1 MRPIHFLGILFVV
14 VGYFLFKVFYPFLNT
29 ITIAV
34 LLSLATYKINRSLR
48 ERLPG
53 RIAPALA
60 STSILGVIF
69 FAPLIYI
76 ITNAATFVAAIDFTI
91 LSESMQSFKEWLN
104 SFIKSHELLNI
115 QDIGEYT
122 AQIDINSIVNW
133 LIQTATFL
141 GKKSAAFIKDIFLIL
156 IFYFFANLY
165 GKDILLYFQRIIPL
179 KPEDSETI
187 FENLAG
193 VMGVVF
199 NSIIATAIFEG
210 ILFGIVA
217 HFYGYN
223 GLMFGILY
231 GFASLIPVVGGVI
244 MWLPLSLDRYFH
256 GDTTGA
262 FAIALYSIII
272 ISIIADTFI
281 KPIIIKY
288 IDEWMIEE
296 EHIQINEL
304 LIFFSIVAGLSS
316 YGFWGMIIGPAVITL
331 MISILNLYPKLQKSL
346 QSDDAY

>member
-1 MRPIHFLGILFVV
+1 MRPIHFLGILIVI
-14 VGYFLFKVFYPFLNT
+14 VGYFLIKVFQPFLGT

-34 LLSLATYKINRSLR
+34 LLALATYKIHKYFLQ
-48 ERLPG
+48 RLPG
-53 RIAPALA
+53 KILPAFV
-60 STSILGVIF
+60 STLILGVIF

-76 ITNAATFVAAIDFTI
+76 ITNAASFVAGIDFGVLSQTI
-91 LSESMQSFKEWLN
+91 ENTKAWLGE
-104 SFIKSHELLNI
+104 FIRSHEIFSN
-115 QDIGEYT
+115 QNFNDFT

-133 LIQTATFL
+133 IIQTATFL
-141 GKKSAAFIKDIFLIL
+141 GKKSAAFLKDILLIL

-165 GKDILLYFQRIIPL
+165 GKEILLYFQRIIPL
-179 KPEDSETI
+179 KKEDSETI

-210 ILFGIVA
+210 ILFGIIA
-217 HFYGYN
+217 QYYGYN

-231 GFASLIPVVGGVI
+231 GFASLIPVVGGVL
-244 MWLPLSLDRYFH
+244 MWLPLSLDRYFA

-262 FAIALYSIII
+262 LVIAIYSIVV

-281 KPIIIKY
+281 KPIIIRY

-331 MISILNLYPKLQKSL
+331 MISILNLYPKLANSR
-346 QSDDAY
+346 

>member
-1 MRPIHFLGILFVV
+1 MRPIHFLGILFVL
-14 VGYFLFKVFYPFLNT
+14 VGYFLIKVFQPFLGT

-34 LLSLATYKINRSLR
+34 LLALATYKIYRYLLQ
-48 ERLPG
+48 RLPG
-53 RIAPALA
+53 RVLPAFV
-60 STSILGVIF
+60 STLILGIIF
-69 FAPLIYI
+69 FAPLVYI
-76 ITNAATFVAAIDFTI
+76 ITNAATFVAGIDFGVLSQTI
-91 LSESMQSFKEWLN
+91 ESAKEWLN
-104 SFIKSHELLNI
+104 NFIKSHEILGS
-115 QDIGEYT
+115 QSFTDIT

-133 LIQTATFL
+133 IIQTATFL
-141 GKKSAAFIKDIFLIL
+141 GRKSAAFLKDIFLIL

-179 KPEDSETI
+179 KKEDSETI

-210 ILFGIVA
+210 ILFGIIA

-231 GFASLIPVVGGVI
+231 GFASLVPVVGGVI
-244 MWLPLSLDRYFH
+244 MWLPLSLDRYFS

-262 FAIALYSIII
+262 LVIALYSIVV

-281 KPIIIKY
+281 KPIIIRY

-331 MISILNLYPKLQKSL
+331 MISILNLYPKLANSR
-346 QSDDAY
+346 